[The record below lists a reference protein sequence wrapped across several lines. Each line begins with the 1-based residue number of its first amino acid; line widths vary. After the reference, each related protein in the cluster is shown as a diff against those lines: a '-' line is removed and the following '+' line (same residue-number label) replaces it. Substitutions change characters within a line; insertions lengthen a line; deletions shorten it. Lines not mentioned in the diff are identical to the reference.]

1 VKAVALSPAASTLT
15 HFLFAGTQ
23 TAGVIMKRFLPPLT
37 AVFVISPAFAQD
49 STSTDSALP
58 PVVVSATRL
67 PETPGVA
74 SSHIQIIDA
83 EEIRRSGARNL
94 TALLRQVAVIQLTDT
109 TGEGSSAGIGMR
121 GFGENGSQNSLLL
134 LNGRRLN
141 NDTDIAPPDLR
152 NLGIEDIDHIEIING
167 SAGALFG
174 SGAIGG
180 IINIVTKPIRREVR
194 AGYSGGSYDYE
205 SYRVR
210 AGERGGE
217 MGMQVMAE
225 KTSTDNYRD
234 RNELNR
240 GFVQGRVTFDEERY
254 GFFVE
259 ASRQNLEQNLA
270 GSLLPAQVAQNRRQ
284 AQYPGDFTHS
294 QNHRYSAGT
303 HVELNPD
310 WLLTID
316 GNVRQDESVGV
327 LSNRFIVQ
335 SRDQHSVN
343 PRLNGTLK
351 WQGNTVKTVGG
362 YDYDSADYH
371 FLSPFGPVDNRQ
383 KVHSH
388 YLQLGWST
396 SNTWELVTAGRH
408 AEFESRLRDG
418 FTYPA
423 GKDIEDR
430 VDVGSLAFYWRPQ
443 QGFSSWLRADENFRF
458 AAGDEQTYRPFL
470 ISGNYI
476 PLETQTGI
484 SYEAGVELRQ
494 SGWRTSLQLY
504 RLELEKEISFDP
516 LLGANVNLDDTRR
529 TGGSLQLDL
538 RIADRFLIGAQV
550 AYVDAEFTS
559 GNADGMRIPFVA
571 RDTETLNLTWLA
583 PWRLDVTLEHQR
595 TGTRF
600 PSGDYTNSQPRLKP
614 VHLSNLATTWRWK
627 GLETALRVNNLFD
640 KEYNT
645 YSTLTFVPIFGT
657 AHIPA
662 PERNLVVSVDYR
674 FP

>member
-1 VKAVALSPAASTLT
+1 MQFRFIAPLLLLVPSPAALAATETTELP
-15 HFLFAGTQ
+15 A
-23 TAGVIMKRFLPPLT
+23 VI
-37 AVFVISPAFAQD
+37 
-49 STSTDSALP
+49 
-58 PVVVSATRL
+58 VSASRL

-74 SSHIQIIDA
+74 SSHVQIISA
-83 EEIRRSGARNL
+83 EDIRRSGARNL
-94 TALLRQVAVIQLTDT
+94 TALLRQVAVVQLTDT
-109 TGEGSSAGIGMR
+109 VGDGSSAGIGMR

-194 AGYSGGSYDYE
+194 TGYSGGSYDYE
-205 SYRVR
+205 SYRLR
-210 AGERGGE
+210 AGERDGE
-217 MGMQVMAE
+217 MGVQVMAE

-240 GFVQGRVTFDEERY
+240 GFVQGRVTYDQDRY

-259 ASRQNLEQNLA
+259 ASRQNLEQNFA
-270 GSLLPAQVAQNRRQ
+270 GSLLPAQIAQNRRQ
-284 AQYPGDFTHS
+284 AQFPGDFTHT

-327 LSNRFIVQ
+327 LSNLPTVQ

-343 PRLNGTLK
+343 PRLNGTVK
-351 WQGNTVKTVGG
+351 WQGNTLKTVGG

-371 FLSPFGPVDNRQ
+371 FLSPFGPIDNRQ
-383 KVHSH
+383 HVHSH

-396 SNTWELVTAGRH
+396 APTWELVAAGRH

-418 FTYPA
+418 STYPA
-423 GKDIEDR
+423 GKNIEDS

-443 QGFSSWLRADENFRF
+443 AGFSSWLRADENFRF
-458 AAGDEQTYRPFL
+458 GASDEQTLRPFVP
-470 ISGNYI
+470 SGNYT
-476 PLETQTGI
+476 PLDTQTGI
-484 SYEAGVELRQ
+484 SYEAGVEFRQ
-494 SGWRTSLQLY
+494 PDWRTSFQLY
-504 RLELEKEISFDP
+504 RLELENEISFDP
-516 LLGANVNLDDTRR
+516 LLFANVNLDDTRR
-529 TGGSLQLDL
+529 NGGSLQLDF
-538 RIADRFLIGAQV
+538 RIADHFLIGAQV

-559 GNADGMRIPFVA
+559 GNADGKRIPFVA
-571 RDTETLNLTWLA
+571 RDTETLNLTWLT
-583 PWRLDVTLEHQR
+583 PWRLDVTLEQQR
-595 TGTRF
+595 TGTRY
-600 PSGDYTNSQPRLKP
+600 PSGDYTNSQPKLKSLY
-614 VHLSNLATTWRWK
+614 LSNLAASWRWK
-627 GLETALRVNNLFD
+627 GLETSLRVNNLFD
-640 KEYNT
+640 KEYNA
-645 YSTLTFVPIFGT
+645 YSTQFVSFLPFFIAT
-657 AHIPA
+657 AHVPA